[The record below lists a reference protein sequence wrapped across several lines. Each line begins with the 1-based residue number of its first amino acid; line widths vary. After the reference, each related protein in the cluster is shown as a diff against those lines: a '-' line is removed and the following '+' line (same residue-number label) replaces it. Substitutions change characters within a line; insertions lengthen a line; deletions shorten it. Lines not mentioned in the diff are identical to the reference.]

1 MTEEP
6 LTEANPRVPGRR
18 WRIAWLLGIG
28 ILVNYFDRVNLSVS
42 HNALIKDFG
51 FSDVVFGYLS
61 SAYNWTYAVCQLPI
75 GVVLDK
81 FGVRRV
87 GRVGTFLWSV
97 ASFAASITPTLGG
110 FFGARFLLG
119 VGEAPTFPANAK
131 AIGLWF
137 PARERSFATSL
148 SDAAAKFASAIGVPL
163 IGIVL
168 IHAGWRWSFAFTG
181 AVSFAYFVYFSRVY
195 RDPGD
200 DPKLTEIE
208 RHHIADLNRSQ
219 ASREQDEEQASSLG
233 QLIAQRKV
241 LGLALGMGAY
251 NYVFYLLLYW
261 LPTYLSSTLHID
273 LMHSFAYTS
282 VPWLFA
288 TATDLAIGGWLVDFL
303 VKRGCNASAVRRVV
317 LIGGTAFGLGILG
330 AVHAHNTTQALVWIS
345 VSIGGLAAAAPVA
358 WSLPSLIAVRGNVG
372 KVGGIINFS
381 GQISGIAA
389 SILTGYLV
397 SAFHSYAWAFA
408 VAGAYL
414 AVGIAGYIF
423 LLGKIELPQR
433 LAGARPADSA

>member
-1 MTEEP
+1 MVETDETVAP
-6 LTEANPRVPGRR
+6 SHVAGRR

-42 HNALIKDFG
+42 HNALIGAFG
-51 FSDVVFGYLS
+51 ISDVVFGYPS
-61 SAYNWTYAVCQLPI
+61 SAYNWTYAACQLPI
-75 GVVLDK
+75 GVILDK

-87 GRVGTFLWSV
+87 GRVGTFLWSA
-97 ASFAASITPTLGG
+97 ASFAAAATPNLGG

-119 VGEAPTFPANAK
+119 VGEAPAFPSNAK

-148 SDAAAKFASAIGVPL
+148 FDAAAKFASAIGVPL
-163 IGIVL
+163 VGIVL
-168 IHAGWRWSFAFTG
+168 IHSGWRWSFAFTG
-181 AVSFAYFVYFSRVY
+181 VISFAYFVYFSRVY

-200 DPKLTEIE
+200 DPKLTAIE
-208 RHHIADLNRSQ
+208 RRYIEDRNSAQ
-219 ASREQDEEQASSLG
+219 GAREQDEEKASSLG
-233 QLIAQRKV
+233 QLIMQRKV
-241 LGLALGMGAY
+241 LGLALGFGAY

-273 LMHSFAYTS
+273 LLHSFAYTS

-303 VKRGCNASAVRRVV
+303 VKRGCNASAVRQVV

-330 AVHAHNTTQALVWIS
+330 AAHAHNATQALMWIS
-345 VSIGGLAAAAPVA
+345 VSLGGLAAAAPVA

-372 KVGGIINFS
+372 KVGGIINFC
-381 GQISGIAA
+381 GQISGITA

-414 AVGIAGYIF
+414 AVGVAGYMF
-423 LLGKIELPQR
+423 LLGKIELP
-433 LAGARPADSA
+433 

>member
-1 MTEEP
+1 
-6 LTEANPRVPGRR
+6 VPGRR

-61 SAYNWTYAVCQLPI
+61 SAYNWTYAACQLPI

-137 PARERSFATSL
+137 PARERSLATAL
-148 SDAAAKFASAIGVPL
+148 FDAAAKFASAIGVPL

-181 AVSFAYFVYFSRVY
+181 AISLAYFVYFSRVY

-208 RHHIADLNRSQ
+208 RRYIADLDRSQ
-219 ASREQDEEQASSLG
+219 AAREQDEEQASSLG

-273 LMHSFAYTS
+273 LLHSFAYTS

-330 AVHAHNTTQALVWIS
+330 AAHAHSATQALVWIS

-381 GQISGIAA
+381 GQISGITA

-423 LLGKIELPQR
+423 LLGKIELLQR
-433 LAGARPADSA
+433 LAGARPTGVA